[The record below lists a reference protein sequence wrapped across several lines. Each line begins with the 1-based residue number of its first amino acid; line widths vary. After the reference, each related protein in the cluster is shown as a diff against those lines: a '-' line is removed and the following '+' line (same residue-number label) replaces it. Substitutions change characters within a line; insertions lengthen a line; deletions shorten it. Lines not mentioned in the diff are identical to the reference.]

1 MKKDFEF
8 KELAQENTVG
18 LDLQVWYCHVEDA
31 IYSVFLLD
39 SCKAK
44 NETVFRKN
52 ILFRWQSPIC
62 ITFNMS
68 IHFIWTCA
76 GVSMIF
82 RC

>member
-1 MKKDFEF
+1 MKPSPEFWRVSIIIIIIPILEMKKDFEF

-44 NETVFRKN
+44 MR
-52 ILFRWQSPIC
+52 LCS
-62 ITFNMS
+62 
-68 IHFIWTCA
+68 
-76 GVSMIF
+76 
-82 RC
+82 